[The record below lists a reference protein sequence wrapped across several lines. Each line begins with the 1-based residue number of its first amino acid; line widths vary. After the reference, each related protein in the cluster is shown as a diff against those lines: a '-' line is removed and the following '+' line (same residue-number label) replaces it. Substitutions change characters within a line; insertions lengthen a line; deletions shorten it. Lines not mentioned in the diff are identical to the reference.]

1 MLRTAFL
8 ILVAVP
14 VSAVAALLVALIGLF
29 RSSSRL
35 IDWLIRIWARTVLA
49 AAGVEVIVEGAAKL
63 DPSRRYVL
71 VANHASI
78 LDIPVLFV
86 AIPQPLR
93 FFAKRSLFQIPVFGW
108 GLRASGFIPIDRKKR
123 SRNVASFDLATTR
136 IAKGNSIMIFPEE
149 GRSREPQM
157 RPFKRGAFLLA
168 LKSDLPI
175 VPAAIAGTWDVLP
188 ATRSSLRPGKVLVR
202 IGDPI
207 ETADLSIR
215 QKDELMRDARTRIA
229 DLLVGTSQE
238 QRGEELAE

>member
-14 VSAVAALLVALIGLF
+14 VSAVVALLVALIGLF
-29 RSSSRL
+29 RSNSRL

-49 AAGVEVIVEGAAKL
+49 AAGVEVLVEGAAKL

-136 IAKGNSIMIFPEE
+136 IAKGNSIVIFPEE

-168 LKSDLPI
+168 LKSQLPI
-175 VPAAIAGTWDVLP
+175 VPVAIAGTWDVMP
-188 ATRSSLRPGKVLVR
+188 ATRLSIHPGKVVVR

-207 ETADLSIR
+207 ETEDLSIKK
-215 QKDELMRDARTRIA
+215 KDELMRDARERIA
-229 DLLVGTSQE
+229 AMLVGTSQE
-238 QRGEELAE
+238 QRPE